1 MASVRII
8 DLVKR
13 YGTVTALKQVTVE
26 IPNGSLTA
34 ILGPSGC
41 GKTTLL
47 RCIAGLL
54 IPDEGRIFIGDKD
67 VTRVEP
73 YRRNLGM
80 VFQRPSM
87 FPHMSV
93 FQNIAW
99 GLSLRGWPRSQIA
112 ERVREMLRL
121 VRLDGMEQRGYNQL
135 SGGQAQRVVIA
146 RALAPQ
152 PDLLLLDEPL
162 SALDAKLRGELLHEI
177 ADIHRQTGCT
187 TLLVTHDQSEALTVA
202 DNLLLMNMGE
212 IVQQGA
218 PLEVYRRP
226 QTEFSANF
234 IGNSNMLPCT
244 VTAVLTDGAVSL
256 RLDGSSRIFHAEAA
270 GSRVNVGQPVWA
282 CVRADDIDIALPIE
296 DESANPPSNL
306 VTLMVRQAVLT
317 GGIVSVEGDLDGHTL
332 RMNVGGSKRFA
343 MLERANGTSH
353 SVRCVLGQVTVIPR
367 QP

>member
-1 MASVRII
+1 MANVRIVE
-8 DLVKR
+8 LVKR
-13 YGTVTALKQVTVE
+13 YGSVTALKKVSVE

-67 VTRVEP
+67 VTRTEP

-87 FPHMSV
+87 FPHMNV
-93 FQNIAW
+93 YQNIAW
-99 GLSLRGWPRSQIA
+99 GLSLRGWPKSRIA
-112 ERVREMLRL
+112 ERVAEMLRL
-121 VRLDGMEQRGYNQL
+121 VRLDGMEKRGYNQL

-177 ADIHRQTGCT
+177 ADIHLQTGCT
-187 TLLVTHDQSEALTVA
+187 TLLVTHDQGEALTVA
-202 DNLLLMNMGE
+202 DNLLLMNAGE
-212 IVQQGA
+212 IVQEGA
-218 PLEVYRRP
+218 PLAVYRRP
-226 QTEFSANF
+226 QTEFSATF

-244 VTAVLTDGAVSL
+244 VNAIPDGSAVSL
-256 RLDGSSRIFHAEAA
+256 QLANSPLTLRAEVDGV
-270 GSRVNVGQPVWA
+270 RVEVGQAVWA
-282 CVRADDIDIALPIE
+282 CVRADDIDLVAVE
-296 DESANPPSNL
+296 AGESRPTHPNV
-306 VTLMVRQAVLT
+306 VTLVVQRAVLT
-317 GGIVSVEGDLDGHTL
+317 GGIVSVDGNLDGHSL
-332 RMNVGGSKRFA
+332 RVNVGGSRRFA
-343 MLERANGTSH
+343 LLDGTAQTVTCH
-353 SVRCVLGQVTVIPR
+353 LGHVTIVPR
-367 QP
+367 QG